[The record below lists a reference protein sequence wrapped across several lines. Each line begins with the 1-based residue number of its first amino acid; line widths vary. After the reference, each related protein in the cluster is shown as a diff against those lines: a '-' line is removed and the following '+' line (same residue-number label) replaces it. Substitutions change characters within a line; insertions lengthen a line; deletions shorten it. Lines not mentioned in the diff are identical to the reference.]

1 MTREAAVR
9 FLAHLGFNEID
20 ACHIMRIMERES
32 MNAAEARAIAKPYE
46 DHIAEVVDSAP
57 PLPEAAADLW
67 RRAVADVAQR
77 QSTTLPRS

>member
-32 MNAAEARAIAKPYE
+32 CGRSSTAEH
-46 DHIAEVVDSAP
+46 DLAEVDMGVRLPSSAP
-57 PLPEAAADLW
+57 GG
-67 RRAVADVAQR
+67 
-77 QSTTLPRS
+77 